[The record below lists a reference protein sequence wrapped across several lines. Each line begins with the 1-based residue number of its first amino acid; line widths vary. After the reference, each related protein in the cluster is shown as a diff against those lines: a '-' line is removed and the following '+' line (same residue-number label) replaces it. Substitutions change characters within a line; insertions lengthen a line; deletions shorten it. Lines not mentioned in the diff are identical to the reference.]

1 MNELRSPQPPRL
13 IDAPPTYSPVVH
25 TAMNNVL
32 RLFFNQLQA
41 FTSALAGPRGAQYLS
56 TLYAELSDD
65 TGQTAAAPA
74 TAYFIDF
81 PAAAPLLNGI
91 TLTGAPLTEITPSV
105 SGLYAFDIAL
115 QVNNADAAIQ
125 TLSLWLVSD
134 GVAVAGSNLQAAVP
148 VGASVVRHSLMVT
161 SDGTQVFQWAWSVT
175 DTDVSLVATAAQV
188 SPTRPATPAA
198 RALVRFVSA
207 I

>member
-1 MNELRSPQPPRL
+1 MNELRSPQVPRL
-13 IDAPPTYSPVVH
+13 INPPMVYNPKEATE
-25 TAMNNVL
+25 ANRVL
-32 RLFFNQLQA
+32 SLFFSQLQS
-41 FTSALAGPRGAQYLS
+41 FTSALAAPRGLQHLS
-56 TLYAELSDD
+56 TLYAEVSDD

-81 PAAAPLLNGI
+81 PAATPVLSGI

-105 SGLYAFDIAL
+105 SGLYEFEIAL
-115 QVNNADAAIQ
+115 QVNNADATIQ

-134 GVAVAGSNLQAAVP
+134 GVAVPGSNLQAAVP
-148 VGASVVRHSLMVT
+148 VGASVVRHKLLAT
-161 SDGTQVFQWAWSVT
+161 TDGTQVFQWAWSVT
-175 DTDVSLVATAAQV
+175 DADVSLVATAAQV
-188 SPTRPATPAA
+188 TPTRPATPAA